1 MREKLVP
8 LVSAAVV
15 VLLQVVVAPV
25 IAIYSVVPN
34 FLRDRALD
42 RAS

>member
-25 IAIYSVVPN
+25 IAIYSVCLLYTSRCV
-34 FLRDRALD
+34 
-42 RAS
+42 

>member
-25 IAIYSVVPN
+25 IAILS
-34 FLRDRALD
+34 LIHI
-42 RAS
+42 